1 MTCSRSAEAGGR
13 GGRRRAPAA
22 IAALTMAGLLGG
34 PLALETARAAGPVVP
49 LVAPQTSA
57 ADATGT
63 KHAKDASSEAP
74 PPPPALAPIL
84 SPAPPPP
91 TLLPA
96 PPPAP
101 AALAPTAPAEQGDAE
116 PAPPEPPPPGLP
128 AGLPPDFAPRNAR
141 HRVAVSG
148 RFAYRLGAAAEE
160 AGAHAGFGI
169 GGTYEYTY
177 ATAASRLELALGTD
191 FSLDRFGSSE
201 KGTLTEGGVVTTYD
215 ATRVILQNAF
225 LLVHTAAA
233 DLGPARPFVTIGAG
247 LGVGNLQTVSPSFT
261 TMTGSSTSFHD
272 LQFLARASAGLDV
285 VVTRVWRAS
294 LRVDYTAVRLAD
306 QIPTVSGTTL
316 PAFVDLLDVNLG
328 LVYRF

>member
-13 GGRRRAPAA
+13 GSRRRAPAA
-22 IAALTMAGLLGG
+22 IAALAVAGVLGG
-34 PLALETARAAGPVVP
+34 AAPARADGPVVP
-49 LVAPQTSA
+49 LSAPRAGTTDAKGLKEATS
-57 ADATGT
+57 
-63 KHAKDASSEAP
+63 KAP
-74 PPPPALAPIL
+74 PLPALTPIPPREPSSR
-84 SPAPPPP
+84 SPAPPPSP
-91 TLLPA
+91 VAEL
-96 PPPAP
+96 PPA
-101 AALAPTAPAEQGDAE
+101 EHGDAE
-116 PAPPEPPPPGLP
+116 PAPPEPPPP
-128 AGLPPDFAPRNAR
+128 GLPPDFAPRNAR
-141 HRVAVSG
+141 HRVAVSA
-148 RFAYRLGAAAEE
+148 RFAYRLGAAAEQ
-160 AGAHAGFGI
+160 AGGHAGFGF

-177 ATAASRLELALGTD
+177 ATAASRLQLALGTD

-233 DLGPARPFVTIGAG
+233 DLGPVRPFVTVGAG

-272 LQFLARASAGLDV
+272 LQFLARASAGVDV

-306 QIPTVSGTTL
+306 EIPTVSGTTL

-328 LVYRF
+328 LIYRF